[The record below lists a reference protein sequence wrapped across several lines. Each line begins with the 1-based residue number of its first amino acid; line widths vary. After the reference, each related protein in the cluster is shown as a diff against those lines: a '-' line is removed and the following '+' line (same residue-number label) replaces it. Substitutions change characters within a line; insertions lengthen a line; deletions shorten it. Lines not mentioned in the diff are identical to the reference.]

1 VSDAIELCGLTKRF
15 GSVVA
20 VNDVSLK
27 VEAGELLTLLG
38 PSGCGKTTILRLLSG
53 FERPTSGS
61 ILIAGSDVTAAAPHR
76 RDINQ
81 VFQSYA
87 LFPHMNVRD
96 NIAFGLRMQR
106 VRSAE
111 VSARVA
117 EAVALVSLEGL
128 ESRFAHQLSGGQRQ
142 RVALARAIVPRP
154 RVLLLDE
161 PLSALDAKLRREMQV
176 ELKRLQRGIGVTT
189 ILVTHDQDEALAM
202 SDRLAVMRAGRIE
215 QLGTGEDVYHR
226 PRSAFVAEFLGESN
240 LVGATVVAVGAGEVT
255 LRSPE
260 GWLLGVRSPSA
271 PQVAVGGEHTVSIR
285 PERLVFT
292 PGEPPRN
299 AARVRVVERTF
310 LGSSVRMVLET
321 EFKRR
326 LTALSSDPGATGP
339 AAQGDAGFCGFDPGD
354 AVLLD
359 PPAGQPADPAAAAG
373 Q

>member
-1 VSDAIELCGLTKRF
+1 MGAHLRPVSDAIELRALTKRF

-20 VNDVSLK
+20 VDDVTLR
-27 VEAGELLTLLG
+27 VEAGEFLTLLG

-61 ILIAGSDVTAAAPHR
+61 ILISGADVTAVAPHR

-87 LFPHMNVRD
+87 LFPHLNVRD

-106 VRSAE
+106 VKPSE
-111 VSARVA
+111 VSERVA
-117 EAVALVSLEGL
+117 EAVALVSLGGL
-128 ESRFAHQLSGGQRQ
+128 ESRYVHQLSGGQRQ
-142 RVALARAIVPRP
+142 RVALARAVVPRP

-176 ELKRLQRGIGVTT
+176 ELKSLQRKIGVTT
-189 ILVTHDQDEALAM
+189 ILVTHDQEEALAM
-202 SDRLAVMRAGRIE
+202 SDRVAVMNAGRIE

-240 LVGATVVAVGAGEVT
+240 LVEASVVSDGGDAVA

-260 GWLLGVRSPSA
+260 GWILNVGRPTA
-271 PQVAVGGEHTVSIR
+271 RAIAVGAAQTVSIR
-285 PERLVFT
+285 PEKLGVSR
-292 PGEPPRN
+292 EAPPANGVR
-299 AARVRVVERTF
+299 ARVLEKTF
-310 LGSSVRMVLET
+310 LGSAVRIVLET
-321 EFKRR
+321 DSKRR
-326 LTALSSDPGATGP
+326 LTALSSDPRTV
-339 AAQGDAGFCGFDPGD
+339 AAEAGSLVFCGFDPGD

-359 PPAGQPADPAAAAG
+359 
-373 Q
+373 